1 MKKNHENW
9 KLHSE
14 YILISSIMILLVI
27 SQFQFQPN
35 TNNGISLNTSSE
47 EIVWDSTHIVF
58 SPNDQVFLENLLF
71 QEDWMYVFYLEVVT
85 PHQCEINMT
94 LTDPEGY
101 NYKMFQGTVDQQQK
115 EIQFGMVNEGA
126 YNITL
131 DVNTEFTLN
140 LHLKIERTVSFMD
153 LFDQNEE
160 ILAFHGFRFSQNEP
174 LREIP
179 ILLDPNSS
187 YTFILALI
195 TPLVNILPV
204 INTFIDDP
212 VDNHFIIYQ
221 DQALNEFYLT
231 FQFQTINHGI
241 HELQV
246 LIDLLEISL
255 NLMVVVTL
263 DNSNPPISNDPPPR
277 STLYIPIEVQ
287 VVSIGIFIFAI
298 LLAVLMKKSSSS
310 RNELSY

>member
-9 KLHSE
+9 KFHSE
-14 YILISSIMILLVI
+14 HILISSIMILLVI

-35 TNNGISLNTSSE
+35 TSKSISLNTSNE
-47 EIVWDSTHIVF
+47 EIVWDSNHIVF
-58 SPNDQVFLENLLF
+58 NPKDQVFLQNLLF
-71 QEDWMYVFYLEVVT
+71 QEAWMYDFYLEVVT

-101 NYKMFQGTVDQQQK
+101 HYEVFQGTVDQQQK
-115 EIQFGMVNEGA
+115 DIQFGMVIEGA

-131 DVNTEFTLN
+131 DVITEFTLN
-140 LHLKIERTVSFMD
+140 LHLRIERTVSFMD
-153 LFDQNEE
+153 LFDQNDE

-179 ILLDPNSS
+179 IFLDPNSS

-212 VDNHFIIYQ
+212 VANHFIIYQ
-221 DQALNEFYLT
+221 DQALNEFYLI
-231 FQFQTINHGI
+231 FQFQTINNGI
-241 HELQV
+241 HQLQV
-246 LIDLLEISL
+246 LVDILEISL
-255 NLMVVVTL
+255 NLMVVITL
-263 DNSNPPISNDPPPR
+263 D
-277 STLYIPIEVQ
+277 
-287 VVSIGIFIFAI
+287 
-298 LLAVLMKKSSSS
+298 
-310 RNELSY
+310 